1 LVEEV
6 FDFIILFFTTALD
19 FLCRA
24 PRHSPL
30 HATGKLRTHFN
41 DASEVCPQFVMA
53 AKMLKENIKR
63 IKFI

>member
-1 LVEEV
+1 
-6 FDFIILFFTTALD
+6 LD

-53 AKMLKENIKR
+53 AKMLKENIKIYLSGDNFFGKSLKLWR
-63 IKFI
+63 T